1 MVKRKNLLAGKTVVI
16 TGAASGM
23 GRALA
28 IRAASKGSP
37 VAITDFN
44 AEGLSETESMIGGP
58 VLARTLDVSDR
69 ASMMDFAATVAEWT
83 PAPIGAV
90 VNNAGVATS
99 QPFSGSAIEDDEWV
113 MNVNFGGVMN
123 GSYAFMPILVKQNSG
138 TLVNVSSVFGLFG
151 FPSHSAYCASKFAVR
166 GFSESLRQELRG
178 SGVRVAVVHPGGVK
192 TNIVNN
198 SRFHVD
204 DSGNRDK
211 ADAAEKFAKLAR
223 TTPEKAATIILDG
236 IERNDPRIR
245 VGADAVFMDLLVRV
259 APVRYYDVIDWIAK
273 RAGR

>member
-1 MVKRKNLLAGKTVVI
+1 MSRKKNPLAGKTVVI

-44 AEGLSETESMIGGP
+44 ADGLSETESMIGEN
-58 VLARTLDVSDR
+58 VLARTVDVSDR
-69 ASMMDFAATVAEWT
+69 ASMLDFAATVSEWT

-99 QPFSGSAIEDDEWV
+99 QSFTEAAVEDDEWV
-113 MNVNFGGVMN
+113 MNVNFGGVVN
-123 GSYAFMPILVKQNSG
+123 GTHAFMPLLVKQNSG
-138 TLVNVSSVFGLFG
+138 TLVNISSVFGLFG

-166 GFSESLRQELRG
+166 GFTESLRQEMRG
-178 SGVRVAVVHPGGVK
+178 SGVNIAVVHPGGVK

-198 SRFHVD
+198 SRFHTD
-204 DSGNRDK
+204 DVGHTNK
-211 ADAAEKFAKLAR
+211 ADAAADFARLAR
-223 TTPEKAATIILDG
+223 TTPEKAAKIIQDG
-236 IERNDPRIR
+236 IERGDPRIR
-245 VGADAVFMDLLVRV
+245 IGADAVFLDVLTRV
-259 APVRYYDVIDWIAK
+259 APVRYYNFIDWFVK
-273 RAGR
+273 RSVS